1 MANADVRRGL
11 QPVRHRNGA
20 PYNGAVN
27 YYYVAGDVAALFKG
41 DPVVKTG
48 ESNES
53 GITVPG
59 AGFFAPGTL
68 PEVTKA
74 TAGDGNAITGV
85 IVSVAA
91 DPDGLGRTY
100 NPANN
105 EAVVAVCD
113 DPDVIFET
121 QCSVGMTAASVGL
134 NGNLVYTHGGDTIN
148 GISGAEVS
156 SGALATTATFQL
168 KVMRIVNRGDVETG
182 TNAKVEVLINNH
194 SERAGVAGV

>member
-27 YYYVAGDVAALFKG
+27 YYYIADDDDALFKG

-48 ESNES
+48 ESNTA
-53 GITVPG
+53 GITIPG

-74 TAGDGNAITGV
+74 TAGDDEPITGV
-85 IVSVAA
+85 IVSVCA
-91 DPDGLGRTY
+91 DPDGLGRTH
-100 NPANN
+100 NPASN

-113 DPDVIFET
+113 DPDVLFET
-121 QCSVGMTAASVGL
+121 QCSGGMTAASVGL
-134 NGNLVYTHGGDTIN
+134 NGNLVYTHTGDTIN
-148 GISGAEVS
+148 GISGAELS
-156 SGALATTATFQL
+156 SGALAATATFQL

-194 SERAGVAGV
+194 SERAGVAGL